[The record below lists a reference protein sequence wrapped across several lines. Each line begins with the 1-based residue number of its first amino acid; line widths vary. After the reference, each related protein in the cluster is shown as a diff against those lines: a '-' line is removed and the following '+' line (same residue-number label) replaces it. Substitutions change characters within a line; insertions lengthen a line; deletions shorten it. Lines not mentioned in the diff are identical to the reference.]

1 MIKEHPLIA
10 SLRESL
16 PAVFTRDVA
25 AKHLGGLL
33 SAKTLA
39 NYDARGIGP
48 CVKERIGKKVIY
60 QRDDFLGWLAS
71 RFNSGTSHNQQFTQG
86 REKNALYD

>member
-1 MIKEHPLIA
+1 MKKEHPLIT

-33 SAKTLA
+33 TAKTLA
-39 NYDARGIGP
+39 NYDARGVGP
-48 CVKERIGKKVIY
+48 CVKERIGKKVLY
-60 QRDDFLGWLAS
+60 QREDFLGWIES
-71 RFNSGTSHNQQFTQG
+71 RFNSVANFNQ
-86 REKNALYD
+86 

>member
-1 MIKEHPLIA
+1 MRKEHPLIT

-33 SAKTLA
+33 AAKTLA
-39 NYDARGIGP
+39 NYDSRGVGP

-71 RFNSGTSHNQQFTQG
+71 RFNSDTNFNQ
-86 REKNALYD
+86 